1 MLHDWGVIAAA
12 FAYIGLLFGVASYG
26 DRLSPSQRG
35 RAGMLIYPL
44 SLAIYCTSW
53 TFFGSVGFATRTSI
67 DFLAIYVGPILM
79 IGLCTPLLRRVIQL
93 AKSQNITSIADFIAA
108 RYGKSQAVA
117 ATVAVIAIVGSVPY
131 IALQLKAVA
140 SSLETILSE
149 DKLFSS
155 IPIIGDIALVVT
167 LAMAA
172 FAVLFG
178 TRQTDATEHQHGLML
193 AVATESIVKL
203 VAFLAAGAFVTF
215 WMFTPVELIE
225 RAMKTPEAVRAI
237 NYVAVD
243 RQFPHHDAAVVLRD
257 HAAAAAVSRQRGREL
272 QPRGGQPRPLAVS
285 ALSGRHQPV
294 RDSDRARRPR
304 HLSVRRRRQRHVC
317 AGAADRGEFPAA
329 QHCRLRRRPVGRDR
343 DGDRGMR
350 RALHHGLQR
359 HRPAAGAAAQPR
371 DARRQQGFRRLPAQD
386 PALCDLRHHGDGV
399 FLLSR
404 ARQYAAGGDRP
415 AVVRSACPAGAGLL
429 RRPVLAR
436 GNRPRR
442 HDRHAGR
449 LCGVGL
455 YAVPAELPGR
465 QSPPACCCCN
475 TDRSASRRCVRGRCS
490 APICRR

>member
-155 IPIIGDIALVVT
+155 IPLIGDIALVVT

-172 FAVLFG
+172 VRG
-178 TRQTDATEHQHGLML
+178 
-193 AVATESIVKL
+193 
-203 VAFLAAGAFVTF
+203 
-215 WMFTPVELIE
+215 
-225 RAMKTPEAVRAI
+225 AVRHPPDRRHRAPARPDAGGRHRI
-237 NYVAVD
+237 HRQAGGLSRRRRLRHLLDVHARRTDRTRDEDAGGGARDQLCAVD

-257 HAAAAAVSRQRGREL
+257 HAAAAAVSRQRGREF

-294 RDSDRARRPR
+294 RDSDRDRRPR
-304 HLSVRRRRQRHVC
+304 HLPVRRRRQRHVR
-317 AGAADRGEFPAA
+317 AGAADRGEFAAA
-329 QHCRLRRRPVGRDR
+329 QHRRLRRRPVGRDR

-371 DARRQQGFRRLPAQD
+371 DAATAARISATSCSGSG
-386 PALCDLRHHGDGV
+386 AL
-399 FLLSR
+399 
-404 ARQYAAGGDRP
+404 
-415 AVVRSACPAGAGLL
+415 RS
-429 RRPVLAR
+429 
-436 GNRPRR
+436 
-442 HDRHAGR
+442 
-449 LCGVGL
+449 
-455 YAVPAELPGR
+455 
-465 QSPPACCCCN
+465 SP
-475 TDRSASRRCVRGRCS
+475 SW
-490 APICRR
+490 